1 MDWFVFQIKK
11 TSGVDAYPFVVMKG
25 TDLSTL
31 FSNLSN
37 SYCSIIYLDGTVKD
51 YKVPQTSVLINH
63 RKIVELTKSSLTD
76 ASSTSHALSYLL
88 REHKLGEP
96 NLHDY
101 ETAASAPQVILKKE
115 FEKFKLDD
123 KGIDDNARRF
133 HEHYQGKIYVKTSTH
148 TVEELKP
155 LFTENNLRA
164 LTKEAGVYSKTSKLS
179 IIVTDG
185 TAILGLGN
193 IGPLAGLPVMEG
205 KSLLFKILGG
215 VDVVPYCICPQE
227 HGEIETIASAVGNFM
242 AVNL

>member
-133 HEHYQGKIYVKTSTH
+133 HEHYQGTPSNTQEKSTS
-148 TVEELKP
+148 KP
-155 LFTENNLRA
+155 LPTQLKSSSHCSR
-164 LTKEAGVYSKTSKLS
+164 KT
-179 IIVTDG
+179 T
-185 TAILGLGN
+185 
-193 IGPLAGLPVMEG
+193 
-205 KSLLFKILGG
+205 
-215 VDVVPYCICPQE
+215 
-227 HGEIETIASAVGNFM
+227 
-242 AVNL
+242 